1 MFYECFKNE
10 GFLYIMHCRPK
21 KYRCV
26 CVLIWLPIHTKC
38 KRFLPLWVIDLF
50 EWIRSRNNLNKI
62 YKYGYVQ
69 RVHHCCSLLFTKIS
83 IIYQKKGTSLL
94 VFWYCTLSLSL
105 ACAHTHTHTWN
116 KDINKGSNGYLWH
129 FLSPGCS
136 VVRK

>member
-21 KYRCV
+21 KYICV

-69 RVHHCCSLLFTKIS
+69 WVHHCCSLLFTKIS
-83 IIYQKKGTSLL
+83 IIYPKKGYFPFSLL
-94 VFWYCTLSLSL
+94 ILYPLSLSRV
-105 ACAHTHTHTWN
+105 CAHTHKLET
-116 KDINKGSNGYLWH
+116 KISIKGPMALCDT
-129 FLSPGCS
+129 FCRLA
-136 VVRK
+136 VL